1 MTIIAAIKTGTDLV
15 LAADSKVTTKGFG
28 GIVNGE
34 PIWLD
39 QTYDYCT
46 KIAFSKHN
54 CLTAAVAGQ
63 ASFGDVQVLDIV
75 REFDTIIYD
84 TREEQYSELMK
95 LVNTINEF
103 RFMKYRE
110 IGIPDENLPVT
121 NLILAGSDPE
131 GRGVNAWY
139 ITFESYVPEV
149 MEILKAP
156 SVFLAGA
163 AENALTLLY
172 NYNFGSV
179 SEVAATLE
187 MESET
192 MKGAFFKLVPPIS
205 KINFSAMPIQDAM
218 DMAAFLAKVQIQM
231 DRFLPGIGRCGGP
244 IDIAVVQGLPRNEIK
259 WFPGKELHYPSFY

>member
-34 PIWLD
+34 AIWLD
-39 QTYDYCT
+39 QTYDFCT

-63 ASFGDVQVLDIV
+63 ASFGDMHVLDIV
-75 REFDTIIYD
+75 REFDTIIYE
-84 TREEQYSELMK
+84 TREEQHSELMK
-95 LVNTINEF
+95 LVNRINEF
-103 RFMKYRE
+103 RSIKYRE
-110 IGIPDENLPVT
+110 IGIPDQNLPVT
-121 NLILAGSDPE
+121 YLILAGADPE
-131 GRGVNAWY
+131 GRGVNAWQ
-139 ITFESYVPEV
+139 INFQSSIPEV
-149 MEILKAP
+149 MEILKTP
-156 SVFLAGA
+156 SVFLAGS

-179 SEVAATLE
+179 NEVAATLE
-187 MESET
+187 MESKK
-192 MKGAFFKLVPPIS
+192 MNGAFNELVPPIS

-231 DRFLPGIGRCGGP
+231 DRFLPGIGKCGGP
-244 IDIAVVQGLPRNEIK
+244 IDIAVVQGLPRNEVK
-259 WFPGKELHYPSFY
+259 WFPGKELRYPNF